1 MHSDKARN
9 KIFKS
14 WSGISEV
21 SIIKE
26 VATKGEH
33 IDLCMEFW
41 AAKRKM
47 PLSEYRHYFHD
58 VVQAYVQRLL
68 SERLVCKADNVL
80 HNVERDVKCFFYQ
93 FACECNDA
101 DLGEFVLDH
110 LRCREPQLFEQEKPL
125 LEYYWSLVQQLREC
139 SELLARRKSQLPRV
153 HIEALMSLPEQTLHT
168 ILVELYFAN
177 GNEALLPELQKQLVW
192 QHLVDMQHLDKLRRW
207 CWCQDAA
214 KHKASTELQPLEEA
228 YAVWRI
234 EPSMYEYALEHLEQP
249 CEPLRNYFARAGYFF
264 AAEATH
270 MSTVLRRLCTMQ
282 CLQQHKELIARLPLA
297 RHLLERGQHS
307 LLLLDCVPV
316 AALEQLAGEH
326 EALMSLLIELKAND
340 LTQREGFELISQ
352 SVQCYLERTHN
363 GAESLQEQPLLT
375 FFDFLCHE
383 PTVQSLEGFLSSSNL
398 SRVPY
403 LKSLM
408 SRFERHGQANS
419 ASSLPTAH
427 ELFHKFQHINLDA
440 LAASNHGEL
449 LSFSNARLTQRY
461 GTRAQLNYTHYLK
474 QQRSAYAV
482 YYFLMEQL
490 QLYGQITRTQLLHA
504 CETATQL
511 ALQHAGDEEL
521 VTHCVACC
529 EMLDFDTQ
537 NLRSFLHLQRTLPPA
552 GARNYAEQ
560 LQHWD
565 RALVDQ
571 LQPEFPLQSYT
582 ALMRLAAGR
591 NASAKWPAALLQH
604 FAASNDWWRLLLL
617 FQYYELPLS
626 ELQLLLPHFKCRAI
640 GVHLLRALSYDA
652 GHEQHKHKRAAHRQS
667 RRSDNNNSSQDT
679 MTNSSHSSGLEAQ
692 QQQLQLQ
699 RDAGQSMC
707 SLLTQ
712 HTRQDLFAIILC
724 SSSSS
729 SNQLPDECIGSTV
742 RFMELMQSSSATQCT
757 SINLLRHCVRHQM
770 PILAVLAAA
779 LSVQNLDWC
788 WLLWL
793 AVASGQWTQLLQLVS
808 KSKEQ
813 LQELDFVWTL
823 IRGAVGGGQLNALL
837 HSFCIFQPDCKFV
850 HLCRFLKLTARDQDF
865 SDATIVELRQF
876 LCSWSQDAVQL
887 PLCAPLPRKQ
897 LMQRCIGL
905 LLLQLQTN
913 FECSLQQQQFLECI
927 CRSDVGDICDL
938 LDFCLLH
945 RIFSVAAP
953 WIRKLGI
960 EYEQL
965 VRRDSAEYKRLVDA
979 LTEAK
984 AYEQALQLAALLQL
998 PLADIVYAKWLAEL
1012 EAGQLRLHAEYEREI
1027 EQHALPP
1034 GILVNFLLQAAGQ
1047 PETELELE
1055 QQQLRRRYELLQSAL
1070 GVIKQHHLFPN
1081 ESFDR
1086 DQIEYDMVL
1095 CYLQL
1100 ELTEESIPVS
1110 IYHSEYFEQIMLQE
1124 RCVLYKSF
1132 SELKELAG
1140 IDDLSIASKSRLTA
1154 QMELRLDELL
1164 NLLLDEGD
1172 IVEALRLQEL
1182 FEFRPNDLRFIVF
1195 AMALAE
1201 GMTSIINLSSKE
1213 RQLLSDIE
1221 KSTFPKFNRLTLN
1234 QNSLGRCNSDLSGS
1248 CSTLEFE
1255 EIPAKEKQQTL
1266 DTLLGIGSKLK
1277 HGVEL
1282 GRRIVLCYR
1291 AAMYLDKEYLDVLRT
1306 KDVSVLLK
1314 SAAEEE
1320 CLQRLL
1326 VVSDIHI
1333 STRLT
1338 PKEIAESLALELTT
1352 CIVRPRF
1359 YIFHASQQPRN
1370 ALRNADLWGHNIDRD
1385 FHLFLE
1391 LAPNT
1396 TLLGNSLL
1404 EYCDA
1409 LKAYRRY
1416 QDKKPFAQS
1425 EAFERLSG
1433 IITLYG
1439 LPQSLNNSASS
1450 SSNVAGSPVIPQV
1463 LSHKKQNQI
1472 YVELLI
1478 KANLCFV
1485 HECSMEGIASV
1496 LERAKQ
1502 LNAQLTKAKSWSLI
1516 VRLLIGIARYREMFY
1531 CFDSLIENEQFESL
1545 LGQFDDDQ
1553 KSGLRQA
1560 ILGYLREYNP
1570 QNGKELLRLAAHHFL
1585 MYKEL
1590 AEMWTQEA
1598 KQVLERIRA
1607 EAAVDGAQQQQQQ
1620 RQQLKCSPELQT
1632 QLQQALENYTHAT
1645 ENYLL
1650 DNKLIPAQQSVARAE
1665 LMAMQIDLCS
1675 KAQEKR
1681 GGGAAVAQHNAPV
1694 LCISVIGVQTR
1705 EQFRELVNSQL
1716 SVPQTLILG
1725 RAYGYDINWS
1735 EALLMQFVVL
1745 QRRNYLLEYR
1755 SHLRINDN
1763 IIEQVVKGYILHSQ
1777 NNVPTAQ
1784 QQESLAQLVELIRS
1798 VTLKYKLA
1806 SILGL
1811 KAIVMALINDQTV
1824 HYLRDTNYGRNEPHN
1839 VANM

>member
-1 MHSDKARN
+1 MHSTQARN

-33 IDLCMEFW
+33 IDLCMEYW
-41 AAKRKM
+41 AAKQKI
-47 PLSEYRHYFHD
+47 PVSEYRHYFYD
-58 VVQAYVQRLL
+58 VVDAYVRRLL

-93 FACECNDA
+93 YACECNDA
-101 DLGEFVLDH
+101 DLSEFVLDH
-110 LRCREPQLFEQEKPL
+110 LRCRDPQLFEQEQTV
-125 LEYYWSLVQQLREC
+125 LEYYWSLVKQLRDC
-139 SELLARRKSQLPRV
+139 SDLLNKHKSTLPRV
-153 HIEALMSLPEQTLHT
+153 HIEALMTLPEHTLQLL
-168 ILVELYFAN
+168 LVELYFAN
-177 GNEALLPELQKQLVW
+177 HNDELLSELNKQLVW
-192 QHLVDMQHLDKLRRW
+192 QHLVNTAQLDRLRRW
-207 CWCQDAA
+207 CWCQDADD
-214 KHKASTELQPLEEA
+214 TVELKPLEQA
-228 YAVWRI
+228 YAVWRL
-234 EPSMYEYALEHLEQP
+234 EPAMYEYALEHLEQP
-249 CEPLRNYFARAGYFF
+249 CEPLRNYFAQAGYFF
-264 AAEATH
+264 AAEAADV
-270 MSTVLRRLCTMQ
+270 STVLRRLCTMQ
-282 CLQQHKELIARLPLA
+282 CLDQHKELICRLPMA
-297 RHLLERGQHS
+297 RHLLERGYHS

-316 AALEQLAGEH
+316 SALEQLAGEN
-326 EALMSLLIELKAND
+326 EPLLTLLIELKTHD
-340 LTQREGFELISQ
+340 PTEREGFELLSK
-352 SVQCYLERTHN
+352 SVQSYLERTHN
-363 GAESLQEQPLLT
+363 AAESLQEQPLLT

-383 PTVQSLEGFLSSSNL
+383 PSVLGLEGFLSSSNL

-408 SRFERHGQANS
+408 SRFERHVPGNA
-419 ASSLPTAH
+419 AAVLPSPH
-427 ELFHKFQHINLDA
+427 DLFNKFKHVNLDA
-440 LAASNHGEL
+440 LAAAHPGEL
-449 LSFSNARLTQRY
+449 ISFSNARLSQRY
-461 GTRAQLNYTHYLK
+461 ARKAQLNYTHYLK

-490 QLYGQITRTQLLHA
+490 QLYGQITRTQLFHA

-537 NLRSFLHLQRTLPPA
+537 TLRSFLHLQRRLPA
-552 GARNYAEQ
+552 TSTASSYTEQ

-565 RALVDQ
+565 RALVHE
-571 LQPEFPLQSYT
+571 LQQQSAEFPLESYT
-582 ALMRLAAGR
+582 ALMRLAAR
-591 NASAKWPAALLQH
+591 NLQGKWPTAMLQH
-604 FAASNDWWRLLLL
+604 FAASNEWWQLLLL
-617 FQYYELPLS
+617 FQYFDLPLS
-626 ELQLLLPHFKCRAI
+626 ELQQLLPHFKCRAL
-640 GVHLLRALSYDA
+640 GVHMLRALSYDCS
-652 GHEQHKHKRAAHRQS
+652 HERQHKRAANRQT
-667 RRSDNNNSSQDT
+667 RRGDGQTNSSQDN
-679 MTNSSHSSGLEAQ
+679 MTNSSHSSGLDANLQ
-692 QQQLQLQ
+692 QLQ
-699 RDAGQSMC
+699 RDSGQSMC
-707 SLLTQ
+707 SLLTHNAQ
-712 HTRQDLFAIILC
+712 QDVFAIVLC
-724 SSSSS
+724 SS
-729 SNQLPDECIGSTV
+729 NNLPDECIGSTAKFV
-742 RFMELMQSSSATQCT
+742 ELMQSSGQHCT
-757 SINLLRHCVRHQM
+757 SINLLKHCVRHQM
-770 PILAVLAAA
+770 PILAVLAAT
-779 LSVQNLDWC
+779 LSDQNRDWC
-788 WLLWL
+788 WLVWL
-793 AVASGQWTQLLQLVS
+793 AVASGQWTQLLLEAS
-808 KSKEQ
+808 RSREQ
-813 LQELDFVWTL
+813 EQEEYVWSL
-823 IRGAVGGGQLNALL
+823 IRNVVKEGQVNALL

-850 HLCRFLKLTARDQDF
+850 HLCRFLQLTAQHQDF
-865 SDATIVELRQF
+865 SDSTIVELRHF

-887 PLCAPLPRKQ
+887 PLCAPLARKQ

-905 LLLQLQTN
+905 LLLQLQCN
-913 FECSLQQQQFLECI
+913 FDCSMQQQKFLECI

-945 RIFSVAAP
+945 RIFGVAAT
-953 WIRKLGI
+953 WIRQLGI
-960 EYEQL
+960 DYELL

-984 AYEQALQLAALLQL
+984 AYEEALQLAALLQL

-1012 EAGQLRLHAEYEREI
+1012 EAGQLHQHAEYEREI

-1034 GILVNFLLQAAGQ
+1034 AILVNFLLQAAAQQ
-1047 PETELELE
+1047 PEEN
-1055 QQQLRRRYELLQSAL
+1055 LRRRYELLQSAL

-1086 DQIEYDMVL
+1086 DQIEYDMVM
-1095 CYLQL
+1095 CYVQL
-1100 ELTEESIPVS
+1100 ELEQETEPVT
-1110 IYHSEYFEQIMLQE
+1110 IYHSEYFEQIMRQE

-1140 IDDLSIASKSRLTA
+1140 IDDLSIANKSQLTPE
-1154 QMELRLDELL
+1154 MEQRLDGLL
-1164 NLLLDEGD
+1164 QLLLDEGD

-1201 GMTSIINLSSKE
+1201 GMTSIVNLSSKE

-1234 QNSLGRCNSDLSGS
+1234 QNPLGRCSSDLSAS

-1255 EIPAKEKQQTL
+1255 EIPSKEKQQTL

-1282 GRRIVLCYR
+1282 GRRIVLAYR

-1306 KDVSVLLK
+1306 KDASVLLR
-1314 SAAEEE
+1314 SAAEED

-1326 VVSDIHI
+1326 VVSDIYI

-1338 PKEIAESLALELTT
+1338 PKEIADSLALELTT

-1370 ALRNADLWGHNIDRD
+1370 APRNADLWGHSIDKD

-1391 LAPNT
+1391 LTPNT
-1396 TLLGNSLL
+1396 TMLGNCLL

-1416 QDKKPFAQS
+1416 QDKKPFEPS
-1425 EAFERLSG
+1425 DAFERLSG

-1439 LPQSLNNSASS
+1439 LPNVANSS
-1450 SSNVAGSPVIPQV
+1450 SSNAPGSPAIPQV

-1496 LERAKQ
+1496 LERAKHLNGQ
-1502 LNAQLTKAKSWSLI
+1502 LAKAKSWSLI

-1560 ILGYLREYNP
+1560 ILAYLREYNP
-1570 QNGKELLRLAAHHFL
+1570 KNGKELLRLAAHHFL

-1590 AEMWTQEA
+1590 AEMWSGEA
-1598 KQVLERIRA
+1598 QDVLATISS
-1607 EAAVDGAQQQQQQ
+1607 AAADQGRLRCSQGL
-1620 RQQLKCSPELQT
+1620 QQL
-1632 QLQQALENYTHAT
+1632 LQQALENYTHAT

-1650 DNKLIPAQQSVARAE
+1650 DNKLILAQQSVARAE
-1665 LMAMQIDLCS
+1665 LMAMQLDLCN
-1675 KAQEKR
+1675 KALEKR
-1681 GGGAAVAQHNAPV
+1681 GGSSSGSNQAVPFCV
-1694 LCISVIGVQTR
+1694 SVIGVQTR
-1705 EQFRELVNSQL
+1705 EQFRELVNQQL
-1716 SVPQTLILG
+1716 SVPQTLILS
-1725 RAYGYDINWS
+1725 RAYGYDVNWS
-1735 EALLMQFVVL
+1735 DALLTQFVVL
-1745 QRRNYLLEYR
+1745 QRRNYLQEYLC
-1755 SHLRINDN
+1755 HQRINDN
-1763 IIEQVVKGYILHSQ
+1763 VIEQVAKGYILYTQH
-1777 NNVPTAQ
+1777 NAPTGQ
-1784 QQESLAQLVELIRS
+1784 QQESLGQLVEHIRS

-1811 KAIVMALINDQTV
+1811 KLIVMSLINEQTV

>member
-1 MHSDKARN
+1 MHSAQARN

-33 IDLCMEFW
+33 IDLCMEYW
-41 AAKRKM
+41 AAKQKI
-47 PLSEYRHYFHD
+47 PVSEYRHYFYD
-58 VVQAYVQRLL
+58 VVHAYVRRLL

-93 FACECNDA
+93 YACECNDA
-101 DLGEFVLDH
+101 DLSEFVLDH
-110 LRCREPQLFEQEKPL
+110 LRCRDPQLFEQEQTV
-125 LEYYWSLVQQLREC
+125 LEYYWSLVQQFREC
-139 SELLARRKSQLPRV
+139 SDLLTRRKALLPRV
-153 HIEALMSLPEQTLHT
+153 HIEALMTLPEQTLQLL
-168 ILVELYFAN
+168 LVELYFAN
-177 GNEALLPELQKQLVW
+177 DNESLLPDLKKQLVW
-192 QHLVDMQHLDKLRRW
+192 QHLVDTRQFDKLRRW
-207 CWCQDAA
+207 FWCQSA
-214 KHKASTELQPLEEA
+214 KAETVLLPLEQA
-228 YAVWRI
+228 YVVWKI
-234 EPSMYEYALEHLEQP
+234 EPVMFEYALEHLEQP

-264 AAEATH
+264 DMESSDV
-270 MSTVLRRLCTMQ
+270 STVLRRLSTMQ
-282 CLQQHKELIARLPLA
+282 CLEQHKELISRLPLA
-297 RHLLERGQHS
+297 PHLLERGYHS
-307 LLLLDCVPV
+307 LLLLQVVPIS
-316 AALEQLAGEH
+316 ALEQLTGEN
-326 EALMSLLIELKAND
+326 EPLITLLIDLKTHD
-340 LTQREGFELISQ
+340 LTEREGFELMST
-352 SVQCYLERTHN
+352 SVQSYLERTHN

-383 PTVQSLEGFLSSSNL
+383 PSVNALEGFLSSSNL

-408 SRFERHGQANS
+408 TRFERHVSNS
-419 ASSLPTAH
+419 SPALPTAH
-427 ELFHKFQHINLDA
+427 ELFYKFKQVNLDA
-440 LAASNHGEL
+440 LAASNHGEMI
-449 LSFSNARLTQRY
+449 SFSNPRLSQRY
-461 GTRAQLNYTHYLK
+461 ARKAQLNYTHYLK
-474 QQRSAYAV
+474 QHRSAYAV

-490 QLYGQITRTQLLHA
+490 QLYGQITRTQLFHA

-537 NLRSFLHLQRTLPPA
+537 PLRSFLHLQRLLPTTRT
-552 GARNYAEQ
+552 GSTYSEQ

-565 RALVDQ
+565 RALVQ
-571 LQPEFPLQSYT
+571 ELQDSPTQFPLESYT
-582 ALMRLAAGR
+582 ALMRLAAR
-591 NASAKWPAALLQH
+591 NLQGKWPSAMLQH
-604 FAASNDWWRLLLL
+604 FASNNDWWQLLLI
-617 FQYYELPLS
+617 FQYFDLPVS
-626 ELQLLLPHFKCRAI
+626 ELQQLLPHFKCRSL
-640 GVHLLRALSYDA
+640 GVHMLRALSYDFC
-652 GHEQHKHKRAAHRQS
+652 HERQHKRAANRQT
-667 RRSDNNNSSQDT
+667 RRSDGQTNSSQET
-679 MTNSSHSSGLEAQ
+679 MTHSSHSSGLDANLQ
-692 QQQLQLQ
+692 QLQ
-699 RDAGQSMC
+699 RDSGQSMC
-707 SLLTQ
+707 NLLTHNAQ
-712 HTRQDLFAIILC
+712 QDVFAIILC
-724 SSSSS
+724 SS
-729 SNQLPDECIGSTV
+729 NNLPDLCIGSTS
-742 RFMELMQSSSATQCT
+742 RFVDLMQSSSQQCT
-757 SINLLRHCVRHQM
+757 SINLLKHCVRHQM
-770 PILAVLAAA
+770 PVLAVLAATV
-779 LSVQNLDWC
+779 SDQNRDWC
-788 WLLWL
+788 WLVWL
-793 AVASGQWTQLLQLVS
+793 AVASGQWTQLLKEAS
-808 KSKEQ
+808 KSKDHQSEY
-813 LQELDFVWTL
+813 VWSL
-823 IRGAVGGGQLNALL
+823 ITGVVKDGQVNALL

-850 HLCRFLKLTARDQDF
+850 HLCRFLQLTAQKQDF
-865 SDATIVELRQF
+865 SDATIVELRNF
-876 LCSWSQDAVQL
+876 LCSWSLDAVHL
-887 PLCAPLPRKQ
+887 PLCAPFDRKQ

-905 LLLQLQTN
+905 LLMQLQSN
-913 FECSLQQQQFLECI
+913 FDCTMQQQKFLECI

-945 RIFSVAAP
+945 KIFGVAAP
-953 WIRKLGI
+953 WIRQLGI
-960 EYEQL
+960 DYKQL
-965 VRRDSAEYKRLVDA
+965 VRRDSVEYKRLVDT

-984 AYEQALQLAALLQL
+984 AYEEALQLATLLQL

-1012 EAGQLRLHAEYEREI
+1012 EAGQLRRHEEYEREI
-1027 EQHALPP
+1027 EEHALPP
-1034 GILVNFLLQAAGQ
+1034 AILVNFLLQAGGQQ
-1047 PETELELE
+1047 PESN
-1055 QQQLRRRYELLQSAL
+1055 LRRRYELLQSAL

-1081 ESFDR
+1081 ECFDR
-1086 DQIEYDMVL
+1086 DQIEYDMVM

-1100 ELTEESIPVS
+1100 EPEQSTPVP
-1110 IYHSEYFEQIMLQE
+1110 IYHSEYFEQIMRQE

-1140 IDDLSIASKSRLTA
+1140 IDDLSIASKSTLTTE
-1154 QMELRLDELL
+1154 MEQRLDKLL

-1182 FEFRPNDLRFIVF
+1182 FEYRPNDLRFIVF

-1201 GMTSIINLSSKE
+1201 GMTSIVNLSSKE

-1221 KSTFPKFNRLTLN
+1221 KSAFPKFNRLTLN
-1234 QNSLGRCNSDLSGS
+1234 QNPLGRCSSDLSGS

-1255 EIPAKEKQQTL
+1255 EIPSKEKQQTL

-1282 GRRIVLCYR
+1282 GRRIVLAYR

-1306 KDVSVLLK
+1306 KDASVLLK
-1314 SAAEEE
+1314 SAAEED

-1370 ALRNADLWGHNIDRD
+1370 APRNADLWGHNIDRD
-1385 FHLFLE
+1385 FHLYLD
-1391 LAPNT
+1391 LTPNT
-1396 TLLGNSLL
+1396 TLVGNCLL

-1416 QDKKPFAQS
+1416 QDKKPFEHS
-1425 EAFERLSG
+1425 HAFERLSG

-1439 LPQSLNNSASS
+1439 LPITSS
-1450 SSNVAGSPVIPQV
+1450 SSNAAGAPAIPQV

-1496 LERAKQ
+1496 LERAKRLNKQ
-1502 LNAQLTKAKSWSLI
+1502 LAKAKSWSLI

-1560 ILGYLREYNP
+1560 ILAYLKEYNP
-1570 QNGKELLRLAAHHFL
+1570 KNGKELLRLAAHHFL

-1598 KQVLERIRA
+1598 QDVLDTIGSSS
-1607 EAAVDGAQQQQQQ
+1607 VDSGK
-1620 RQQLKCSPELQT
+1620 LKCSQALQT
-1632 QLQQALENYTHAT
+1632 SLQQAMENYTHAT

-1650 DNKLIPAQQSVARAE
+1650 DNKLILAQQSVSRAE
-1665 LMAMQIDLCS
+1665 LMAMQLDLCN
-1675 KAQEKR
+1675 KALEKR
-1681 GGGAAVAQHNAPV
+1681 RGSGGNNNSPV
-1694 LCISVIGVQTR
+1694 ICVSVIGVQTR
-1705 EQFRELVNSQL
+1705 EQFRELVNYQL
-1716 SVPQTLILG
+1716 SVPQTLILS

-1735 EALLMQFVVL
+1735 EALLSQFVVL

-1755 SHLRINDN
+1755 CHQRINDN
-1763 IIEQVVKGYILHSQ
+1763 VIEQVVKGYILYTQ
-1777 NNVPTAQ
+1777 NNAPTSQ
-1784 QQESLAQLVELIRS
+1784 QQESLGQLVDHIRS

-1811 KAIVMALINDQTV
+1811 KMIVMSLINDQTV

>member
-1 MHSDKARN
+1 MHSAQARN

-33 IDLCMEFW
+33 IDLCMEYW
-41 AAKRKM
+41 AAKQKI
-47 PLSEYRHYFHD
+47 PVSEYRHYFYD
-58 VVQAYVQRLL
+58 VVHAYVRRLL

-93 FACECNDA
+93 YACECNDA
-101 DLGEFVLDH
+101 DLSEFVLDH
-110 LRCREPQLFEQEKPL
+110 LRCRDPQLFEQEQTV

-139 SELLARRKSQLPRV
+139 SDLLNRHKTLLPRV
-153 HIEALMSLPEQTLHT
+153 HIEALMTLPEHTLQLL
-168 ILVELYFAN
+168 LVELYFAN
-177 GNEALLPELQKQLVW
+177 HNDALLPELQKQLVW
-192 QHLVDMQHLDKLRRW
+192 QHLVDTAQLDRLRRW
-207 CWCQDAA
+207 FWCQDAA
-214 KHKASTELQPLEEA
+214 ETAVLQPLEQAYVVWKIEA
-228 YAVWRI
+228 A
-234 EPSMYEYALEHLEQP
+234 MFEYALDHLVQP

-264 AAEATH
+264 AAESAEVA
-270 MSTVLRRLCTMQ
+270 TVLRRLCTMQ
-282 CLQQHKELIARLPLA
+282 CLDQHKELICRLPLA
-297 RHLLERGQHS
+297 RHLLERGYHS
-307 LLLLDCVPV
+307 LLLLECVPV
-316 AALEQLAGEH
+316 SALEQLAGEN
-326 EALMSLLIELKAND
+326 EPLLTLLIDLKTHD
-340 LTQREGFELISQ
+340 PTEREGFELLSKSAQ
-352 SVQCYLERTHN
+352 SYLERTHHA
-363 GAESLQEQPLLT
+363 AESLQEEPLLT

-383 PTVQSLEGFLSSSNL
+383 PSVHALEGFLASSNL

-408 SRFERHGQANS
+408 SRFERHV
-419 ASSLPTAH
+419 SSPAAAAALPTAH
-427 ELFHKFQHINLDA
+427 ELFYKMKQVNLAA
-440 LAASNHGEL
+440 LAAAHPGEL
-449 LSFSNARLTQRY
+449 VSFSNPRLSQRY
-461 GTRAQLNYTHYLK
+461 ARKAQLNYTHYLK

-482 YYFLMEQL
+482 YYLLMEQL
-490 QLYGQITRTQLLHA
+490 QLYGQITRVQLFHA

-511 ALQHAGDEEL
+511 ALQHAGDDEL

-537 NLRSFLHLQRTLPPA
+537 TLRSFLHLQRRLPA
-552 GARNYAEQ
+552 TSTASSYTEQ

-565 RALVDQ
+565 SALVHE
-571 LQPEFPLQSYT
+571 LQQTPAQFPLESYT
-582 ALMRLAAGR
+582 ALMRLAAR
-591 NASAKWPAALLQH
+591 NLQGKWPTAMLQH
-604 FAASNDWWRLLLL
+604 FAASNDWWQLLLL
-617 FQYYELPLS
+617 FQHFDLPLS
-626 ELQLLLPHFKCRAI
+626 ELQQLLPHFKCRAL
-640 GVHLLRALSYDA
+640 GVHMLRALSYSSS
-652 GHEQHKHKRAAHRQS
+652 HERQHKRAANRQT
-667 RRSDNNNSSQDT
+667 RRSDGQANSSQDT
-679 MTNSSHSSGLEAQ
+679 ITNSSHSSGLDANLQ
-692 QQQLQLQ
+692 QLQ
-699 RDAGQSMC
+699 RDSGQSMC
-707 SLLTQ
+707 SLLTHNAQ
-712 HTRQDLFAIILC
+712 QDVFAIVLC
-724 SSSSS
+724 SS
-729 SNQLPDECIGSTV
+729 NNLPEECINSTA
-742 RFMELMQSSSATQCT
+742 RFVELMQSSGQQST
-757 SINLLRHCVRHQM
+757 SVNLLKHCVRHQM
-770 PILAVLAAA
+770 PVLAVLAAT
-779 LSVQNLDWC
+779 LNDQNRDWC
-788 WLLWL
+788 WLVWL
-793 AVASGQWTQLLQLVS
+793 AVASGQWTQLLLEAS
-808 KSKEQ
+808 RSKEQ
-813 LQELDFVWTL
+813 QEQYVWWL
-823 IRGAVGGGQLNALL
+823 IRNVVKAGQLNALL
-837 HSFCIFQPDCKFV
+837 HSFCIFQPDCKFA
-850 HLCRFLKLTARDQDF
+850 HLCRFLQLTAQQQDF
-865 SDATIVELRQF
+865 SEATIVELRHF

-887 PLCAPLPRKQ
+887 PLCAPLARKQ

-905 LLLQLQTN
+905 LLMQLQCN
-913 FECSLQQQQFLECI
+913 FDCSMQQQKFLECI

-945 RIFSVAAP
+945 RIFGVAAT
-953 WIRKLGI
+953 WIRQLGI
-960 EYEQL
+960 DYEQL

-984 AYEQALQLAALLQL
+984 AYEEALQLAALLQL

-1012 EAGQLRLHAEYEREI
+1012 EAGQLHQQAEYEREI

-1034 GILVNFLLQAAGQ
+1034 AILVNFLLQAAAQQ
-1047 PETELELE
+1047 PEEN
-1055 QQQLRRRYELLQSAL
+1055 LRRRYELLQSAL
-1070 GVIKQHHLFPN
+1070 GVIKLHHLFPN
-1081 ESFDR
+1081 ECFDR
-1086 DQIEYDMVL
+1086 DQIEYDMVM

-1100 ELTEESIPVS
+1100 EPQQATSVP
-1110 IYHSEYFEQIMLQE
+1110 IYHSEYFEQIMRQE

-1140 IDDLSIASKSRLTA
+1140 IDDLSIANKSQLTPE
-1154 QMELRLDELL
+1154 MEQRLDELL
-1164 NLLLDEGD
+1164 QLLLDEGD

-1201 GMTSIINLSSKE
+1201 GMTSIVNLSSKE

-1221 KSTFPKFNRLTLN
+1221 KSAFPKFNRLTLN
-1234 QNSLGRCNSDLSGS
+1234 QNPLGRCSSDLSAS

-1255 EIPAKEKQQTL
+1255 EIPSKEKQQTL

-1282 GRRIVLCYR
+1282 GRRIVLAYR

-1306 KDVSVLLK
+1306 KDASVLLR
-1314 SAAEEE
+1314 SAAEED

-1338 PKEIAESLALELTT
+1338 PKEIADSLALELTT

-1370 ALRNADLWGHNIDRD
+1370 APRNADLWGHNIDRD

-1391 LAPNT
+1391 LTPNT
-1396 TLLGNSLL
+1396 TLLGNCLL

-1416 QDKKPFAQS
+1416 QDKKPFDS
-1425 EAFERLSG
+1425 SDAFERLSG

-1439 LPQSLNNSASS
+1439 LPNAANTSGSS
-1450 SSNVAGSPVIPQV
+1450 SVPGSPAIPQV

-1496 LERAKQ
+1496 LERAKHLNGQ
-1502 LNAQLTKAKSWSLI
+1502 LAKAKSWSLI

-1570 QNGKELLRLAAHHFL
+1570 KNGKELLRLAAHHFL

-1590 AEMWTQEA
+1590 AEMWT
-1598 KQVLERIRA
+1598 A
-1607 EAAVDGAQQQQQQ
+1607 EAQDV
-1620 RQQLKCSPELQT
+1620 LQT
-1632 QLQQALENYTHAT
+1632 ISSAAADAGRLRCSQGLQSLLQQALENYTHAT

-1650 DNKLIPAQQSVARAE
+1650 DNKLILAQQSVGRAE
-1665 LMAMQIDLCS
+1665 LMAMQLDLCN
-1675 KAQEKR
+1675 KALEKR
-1681 GGGAAVAQHNAPV
+1681 GGVGVGNTSAVPF
-1694 LCISVIGVQTR
+1694 CISVIGVQTR
-1705 EQFRELVNSQL
+1705 EQFRELVNQHL
-1716 SVPQTLILG
+1716 SVPQTLILS
-1725 RAYGYDINWS
+1725 RAYGYDVNWS
-1735 EALLMQFVVL
+1735 EALLTQFVVL
-1745 QRRNYLLEYR
+1745 QRRNYLHGYR
-1755 SHLRINDN
+1755 CHQRINDN
-1763 IIEQVVKGYILHSQ
+1763 VIEQVVKGYILYTQ
-1777 NNVPTAQ
+1777 NSAPTSQ
-1784 QQESLAQLVELIRS
+1784 QQECLGQLVEHIRS

-1811 KAIVMALINDQTV
+1811 KLIVMSLINEQTV